1 FTPDDT
7 DEMTG
12 VHGPNGM
19 IVSRFKWQ
27 NADNYCN
34 TINYDG
40 IMGWRLPT
48 KNELVAL
55 YDSTQ
60 GGGQNNPGGMW
71 SKYGWPSSQTYWSST
86 LHAGSS
92 RHYRVSLNNG
102 GVGSN
107 NDNLDQYVSCV
118 R

>member
-7 DEMTG
+7 YEETG
-12 VHGPNGM
+12 YNGPDGM
-19 IVSRFKWQ
+19 KVSRFDWQ

-34 TINYDG
+34 TINYDS

-48 KNELVAL
+48 KDELVAL

-60 GGGQNNPGGMW
+60 GGGQNNPRGMW
-71 SKYGWPSSQTYWSST
+71 SKYGWPTSHSFWSST
-86 LHAGSS
+86 LRSS
-92 RHYRVSLNNG
+92 SNHYSVSLHFGN
-102 GVGSN
+102 V
-107 NDNLDQYVSCV
+107 NLSSYDDSAYHVSCV